1 MEGYIRFIEK
11 YSRWVLCILLFITLL
26 FAWKITDLTEDS
38 NPYML
43 AESHPARK
51 GIIDIRED
59 FTGTYDSVLIAI
71 HNKESV
77 FNQATLDA
85 VFTLTEQART
95 LILAND
101 EDVTEF
107 LSMLRDLP
115 MDSSWNKQIAQI
127 RQRGFTQSDA
137 MLVRSIYDSREQ
149 LRLSNR
155 QASFLRFLVERID
168 PIKEMAGMS
177 ATENAFL
184 VDGDTLKA
192 AVTVNNLGIDPQ
204 MAQHALM
211 NNELMN
217 MGVVNQ
223 DGTVTM
229 ITIELGILPD
239 DSVAQM
245 RAYQI
250 IKNMVDDYK
259 REHPNFTDD
268 IFIAG
273 VPVFFAEQT
282 RTINHDMQLLFPITI
297 LVVFIL
303 LGYFLRNR
311 YGVLIPLLN
320 VVGCVIWTL
329 GMMAII
335 GTPLDLITSV
345 LPVFLVTICSSDAI
359 HIMVEYKHQIARGKS
374 LRDANRA
381 MIRLMT
387 RPVILTTLATCTT
400 FILSTT
406 TNIVNL
412 RNFGIYMTFGM
423 FVALIISLLMIPA
436 MLHIFKYQRQVE
448 NTALPQDTPTS
459 IQRFL
464 FSTLRIVAAHRQV
477 IIVGFGLLVFSA
489 LLFARNVKVDD
500 MGSRYFSTTNQFRVS
515 DEFINSHIAGTSPGW
530 IEIDTHKENGAI
542 DLNIVNF
549 VDRLEQ
555 FIHQQDNVTYSY
567 SIARYIRRINYTLND
582 YNIQHNR
589 LPYAEENVFEPN
601 NDGTI
606 QLFRIN
612 GNDVVRQSVL
622 MYENG
627 GGTDLTNVLN
637 ADFSK
642 TTLLYTMNTTLAS
655 EYQQFLDKLVPWIEQ
670 NIPQGAS
677 YKLAGSPVIWTSV
690 LTEMW
695 EGQKRGIFISFI
707 SIFAIMSLWF
717 RSVRYG
723 FFGTL
728 PLVLTVIFYFSFM
741 SILNIELNIGTAI
754 ISFLVLGVVDY
765 SVHYIMRMK
774 IRYEEGADA
783 EQALHYA
790 ISSAGNA
797 IVINIIVFFVGFM
810 PLLFSAFRPIFDVGL
825 LVGMALFLSGVLT
838 IFTLSLFS
846 PLVFPKRKS

>member
-11 YSRWVLCILLFITLL
+11 YARWVLFILLLITLL

-43 AESHPARK
+43 SESHPARK
-51 GIIDIRED
+51 TIADIRED

-71 HNKESV
+71 HNKKTV

-85 VFTLTEQART
+85 VFTLTEQARK
-95 LILAND
+95 LILTND

-107 LSMLRDLP
+107 LSILRDLP
-115 MDSSWNKQIAQI
+115 VDSPWNEQITQI

-137 MLVRSIYDSREQ
+137 MLVKSIYDARDQ
-149 LRLSNR
+149 LRLSKR

-184 VDGDTLKA
+184 VDSDTLKA
-192 AVTVNNLGIDPQ
+192 AVTVNNLGVNPQ

-245 RAYQI
+245 RVYQI
-250 IKNMVDDYK
+250 ITNMVDNYK
-259 REHPNFTDD
+259 REHPAFVDD

-282 RTINHDMQLLFPITI
+282 KTINHDMQLLFPITI
-297 LVVFIL
+297 LVVFGL

-320 VVGCVIWTL
+320 IVGCVIWTL
-329 GMMAII
+329 GMMAIV

-359 HIMVEYKHQIARGKS
+359 HIMVEYKHQIAQGKN
-374 LRDANRA
+374 RHDANQA
-381 MIRLMT
+381 MMRLMT
-387 RPVILTTLATCTT
+387 RPVILTTLATCIT

-436 MLHIFKYQRQVE
+436 MLHIFKYQREDDSTELQQE
-448 NTALPQDTPTS
+448 TPTR
-459 IQRFL
+459 IQHFL
-464 FSTLRIVAAHRQV
+464 FVTLRTIAAHRPV
-477 IIVGFGLLVFSA
+477 IMIGFGLLVFSA
-489 LLFARNVKVDD
+489 LLIARHVKVDD
-500 MGSRYFSTTNQFRVS
+500 MGSRYFAKTNQFRES

-549 VDRLEQ
+549 IDRMEK
-555 FIHQQDNVTYSY
+555 FIHQQNNVTYSY

-582 YNIQHNR
+582 YNTQYNR
-589 LPYAEENVFEPN
+589 LPFVEEKVMEPN
-601 NDGTI
+601 GDGAMQVI
-606 QLFRIN
+606 CIK
-612 GNDVVRQSVL
+612 GNDIIRQSVL

-655 EYQQFLDKLVPWIEQ
+655 EYQQFHDKLVPWLDE
-670 NIPQGAS
+670 NIPQGTN

-690 LTEMW
+690 LSEMW
-695 EGQKRGIFISFI
+695 QGQKTGIFISFL
-707 SIFAIMSLWF
+707 SIFAIMSMWF

-774 IRYEEGADA
+774 TCYEEGADA
-783 EQALHYA
+783 EKALHYA

-825 LVGMALFLSGVLT
+825 LVGMSLFISGVLT

-846 PLVFPKRKS
+846 PFVFPKIKS

>member
-11 YSRWVLCILLFITLL
+11 YSRWILFILLLITLL

-43 AESHPARK
+43 SESHPSRK
-51 GIIDIRED
+51 AIADIRED
-59 FTGTYDSVLIAI
+59 FTGTYDSVLIVI
-71 HNKESV
+71 NNKESV
-77 FNQATLDA
+77 FNQATLNA
-85 VFTLTEQART
+85 VFTLTEQARK
-95 LILAND
+95 LILTND
-101 EDVTEF
+101 DDVTEF
-107 LSMLRDLP
+107 LSIMRDIP
-115 MDSSWNKQIAQI
+115 ADSPWNEQISQI

-137 MLVRSIYDSREQ
+137 ILVKSIYDSRDQ
-149 LRLSNR
+149 FNLSNR
-155 QASFLRFLVERID
+155 EVSFLRFLVERID

-184 VDGDTLKA
+184 IDGDTLKA
-192 AVTVNNLGIDPQ
+192 AVTINNIGVDPE
-204 MAQHALM
+204 MARNALM

-217 MGVVNQ
+217 MGVVNR
-223 DGTVTM
+223 DGKVTM

-250 IKNMVDDYK
+250 ITEMVDNYK
-259 REHPNFTDD
+259 REHPTFVDD
-268 IFIAG
+268 IYIAG

-282 RTINHDMQLLFPITI
+282 KTINHDMKLLFPITI
-297 LVVFIL
+297 LVVFGL

-311 YGVLIPLLN
+311 YGVLIPLFN
-320 VVGCVIWTL
+320 VVSCVIWTL
-329 GMMAII
+329 GMMAIV

-359 HIMVEYKHQIARGKS
+359 HIMVEYKHQIAQGKN

-381 MIRLMT
+381 MMRLMT

-436 MLHIFKYQRQVE
+436 MLHTFKYQREVE
-448 NTALPQDTPTS
+448 NAEQEQERPTS

-464 FSTLRIVAAHRQV
+464 FASLHTISTHRLV
-477 IIVGFGLLVFSA
+477 FMIGFGLLVVSA
-489 LLFARNVKVDD
+489 LLVARHVKVDD
-500 MGSRYFSTTNQFRVS
+500 MGSHYFAKTNQFRQS
-515 DEFINSHIAGTSPGW
+515 DDFINSHIAGTSPGW

-542 DLNIVNF
+542 DLNMVNF
-549 VDRLEQ
+549 IDRMEQ
-555 FIHQQDNVTYSY
+555 FIHQQSNVTFSY

-582 YNIQHNR
+582 YNLQYNR
-589 LPYAEENVFEPN
+589 LPYAEEVIMEPDE
-601 NDGTI
+601 DGTI
-606 QLFRIN
+606 QVIN
-612 GNDVVRQSVL
+612 VKGNDIIRQSVL

-637 ADFSK
+637 SDFSK

-655 EYQQFLDKLVPWIEQ
+655 EYQQFLDKLVPWLDE

-690 LTEMW
+690 LGEMW
-695 EGQKRGIFISFI
+695 QGQKTGIFISFI
-707 SIFAIMSLWF
+707 SIFVIMCLWF

-741 SILNIELNIGTAI
+741 SISNIELNIGTAI

-774 IRYEEGADA
+774 SRYEEGADA

-825 LVGMALFLSGVLT
+825 LVGTALFLSGVLT

-846 PLVFPKRKS
+846 PFVFPKRKS